1 MRWMT
6 WIWAQTAMRCRLGRS
21 TWLGSASFS
30 MPNRSWRKCRALP
43 LFLLLGL
50 EAGLEGLEAGLV
62 QVLVVW

>member
-1 MRWMT
+1 MT

-50 EAGLEGLEAGLV
+50 EAGLEGLAAGLV